1 MQYTTEQLAEILER
15 HKKWLRDED
24 GGSRADLSDADLSDA
39 DLSRANLSDAD
50 LSRADLSR
58 ANLSHA
64 DLRCADLSDAANLN
78 LQIEDGLI
86 QKIAIAVN
94 ADKKAL
100 EMGRWHTC
108 DTTHCIAGWAVTLA
122 KNGKELEEKYGT
134 QIAGLML
141 LGVDAHSH
149 FFDSNEDG
157 KAYLNQFL
165 PEESSMTLE
174 ELNTAI
180 FDINKQYERDILKV
194 KAAYAKSQELYKIGD
209 IVTNGIC
216 TVWIK
221 KIGWDLDYKG
231 IPSPIYKG
239 DNLTKKGTVNKV
251 NPCASIYGNEGT
263 KLINI
268 KEIAV

>member
-1 MQYTTEQLAEILER
+1 MQYTTEQLAAILER

-24 GGSRADLSDADLSDA
+24 GGSDADLSH
-39 DLSRANLSDAD
+39 
-50 LSRADLSR
+50 

-64 DLRCADLSDAANLN
+64 NLSDAANLN

-100 EMGRWHTC
+100 GMGRWHTC

-149 FFDSNEDG
+149 FFDTNEAA
-157 KAYLNQFL
+157 KTWLNQYL
-165 PEESSMTLE
+165 
-174 ELNTAI
+174 
-180 FDINKQYERDILKV
+180 
-194 KAAYAKSQELYKIGD
+194 
-209 IVTNGIC
+209 
-216 TVWIK
+216 
-221 KIGWDLDYKG
+221 
-231 IPSPIYKG
+231 
-239 DNLTKKGTVNKV
+239 
-251 NPCASIYGNEGT
+251 
-263 KLINI
+263 
-268 KEIAV
+268 